1 VLIVT
6 DFRTST
12 TALDVVSSSMLG
24 IGEIRHP
31 IFAAT
36 QVMAHPG
43 TSPTVSLPVVNT
55 RSPDVDALWAY
66 LAEPAEFFGFAM
78 PAPEVLEDAIAGFVD
93 AVRSE
98 AGPTIFSL
106 CVTIAELE
114 GSAQFVITG
123 SEVHFLRPE
132 AVRIDECDVA
142 FPLTRSTD
150 PSWRRM
156 AARTTSRAEE
166 DRLRRWLEDGGHA
179 DGVAHGVPFLGA
191 LIFEDGAD
199 VSGVDNVEPTSI
211 LTQLQDCGAV
221 GAIRR
226 TERHPVDAERVWWIS
241 PGYEVHPVAAIGAR
255 SYAVDQA
262 PPSFARIR

>member
-1 VLIVT
+1 
-6 DFRTST
+6 
-12 TALDVVSSSMLG
+12 MLG
-24 IGEIRHP
+24 IGEIGHP
-31 IFAAT
+31 VFAAT
-36 QVMAHPG
+36 QVMTHPG
-43 TSPTVSLPVVNT
+43 TSPTVSVPAVNG

-78 PAPEVLEDAIAGFVD
+78 PAREVLADAIAGFVD

-98 AGPTIFSL
+98 AGPMIFSL
-106 CVTIAELE
+106 CVTIAEVE
-114 GSAQFVITG
+114 ASAQFVITG
-123 SEVHFLRPE
+123 SEVHFLRSE
-132 AVRIDECDVA
+132 AVLIDECDVA

-150 PSWRRM
+150 PRWRRM

-166 DRLRRWLEDGGHA
+166 DRLRRWLEDRGHA

-211 LTQLQDCGAV
+211 LAQLQDCGAV
-221 GAIRR
+221 APIRR
-226 TERHPVDAERVWWIS
+226 AERHPVDAERVWWIS

-255 SYAVDQA
+255 SYPVEAA
-262 PPSFARIR
+262 APSFARLR